1 MRSSGTSGETGIRKV
16 YCGRS
21 GRGGEE
27 VEEARVV
34 ADARRVQGKV
44 AVKPEK
50 PKNNAK
56 PRVIMLAVRLLV
68 WSPY

>member
-1 MRSSGTSGETGIRKV
+1 M
-16 YCGRS
+16 
-21 GRGGEE
+21 
-27 VEEARVV
+27 EEARVV